1 MKESTTANPQ
11 AFYFKALV
19 FGQSGKGKTSTAKTL
34 NADTTLILSAE
45 SGLLP
50 LAGMNYT
57 VWEIETYDDL
67 MAAFRKLESDECKAK
82 YKVIFIDSLTEI
94 NELAKEK
101 IVKVDRPGLGKDIG
115 KVYDDLMTMQDY
127 QLLSTRMTRLIR
139 AYRDLPYH
147 VIFTCLES
155 QTKDEK
161 TGDVFITPSINGKLA
176 FNIPGYFDFVFR
188 MITKQDED
196 VLDYFFVTGSTE
208 KAIGKDRSGSLK
220 LYEPASWAV
229 VFKKVFA
236 KKKEDK

>member
-1 MKESTTANPQ
+1 MKESTTVNPQ
-11 AFYFKALV
+11 AFFFKALV
-19 FGQSGKGKTSTAKTL
+19 FGLTGKGKTSTAKTL
-34 NADTTLILSAE
+34 NAETTLILSAE

-57 VWEIETYDDL
+57 VWEMETYDDL
-67 MAAFRKLESDECKAK
+67 MDAYKRLLSPECQKK
-82 YKVIFIDSLTEI
+82 YKTVFIDSLTEI

-147 VIFTCLES
+147 VIFTCLET

-161 TGDVFITPSINGKLA
+161 TGEVFITPSINGKLA

-188 MITKQDED
+188 MVTKQDGD
-196 VLDYFFVTGSTE
+196 KLDYFFVTGSTE
-208 KAIGKDRSGSLK
+208 KAIGKDRSGVLG

-229 VFKKVFA
+229 VFRKVFG
-236 KKKEDK
+236 KKKEEK